1 VLGIHVD
8 DEIELRLHEPRHAE
22 ALFRLVDANREHL
35 RRWLPWVDASM
46 SAEDTRSYIQQM
58 LHALAEGKE
67 YGFAI
72 FHRGELVG
80 GIGLHPTPEIE
91 EAEIGYWL
99 SEGSQGQGIITRAS
113 RALIR
118 FSFEE
123 LEMHR
128 VIIRCAKGNARSRAV
143 PERLGFTLEGTLRER
158 EIAPAFGR
166 QDQLVFGLL
175 RSEWTG

>member
-8 DEIELRLHEPRHAE
+8 DEIDLRLHEPRHADD
-22 ALFRLVDANREHL
+22 LFRLVDANREHL
-35 RRWLPWVDASM
+35 RRWLPWVDAST
-46 SAEDTRSYIQQM
+46 SVEDNRRYIQQM

-72 FHRGELVG
+72 FYRGELVG
-80 GIGLHPTPEIE
+80 GIGLHPIPEIA

-99 SEGSQGQGIITRAS
+99 AEAAQGQGIITRAS
-113 RALIR
+113 RALLR
-118 FSFEE
+118 FSFDE

-128 VIIRCAKGNARSRAV
+128 VIIKCAKGNARSRAV
-143 PERLGFTLEGTLRER
+143 PERLGFTLEATFRER
-158 EIAPAFGR
+158 ELAPAFGR

-175 RSEWTG
+175 RSEWSG